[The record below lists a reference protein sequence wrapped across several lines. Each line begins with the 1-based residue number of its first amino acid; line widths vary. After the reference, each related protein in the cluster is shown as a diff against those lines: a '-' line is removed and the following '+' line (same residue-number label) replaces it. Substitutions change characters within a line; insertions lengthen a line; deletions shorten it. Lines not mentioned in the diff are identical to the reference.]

1 MTVRSICHQILAVAK
16 SADAN
21 ASISAVA
28 KQPEDGSTLVRI
40 RASGG
45 GDGDGEENS
54 SLILSALRAALPLT
68 VITLVENVVE
78 GTAEAQILL
87 PVPELQREMARRD
100 VCQSRWAMTLSMLSE
115 GFACAAVGVAAAAIL
130 ARCVE
135 VL

>member
-1 MTVRSICHQILAVAK
+1 MAVRSLCHQILTVAQ
-16 SADAN
+16 SADAD

-40 RASGG
+40 RASG
-45 GDGDGEENS
+45 DGEKNS

-78 GTAEAQILL
+78 GTAETQILF
-87 PVPELQREMARRD
+87 PIPELQREMARRD
-100 VCQSRWAMTLSMLSE
+100 VCQRRWAMALSVLSE
-115 GFACAAVGVAAAAIL
+115 GLACASAGIAAAAIL

-135 VL
+135 V